1 MNIFVF
7 FICYTLRSYEQIS
20 WRGLYETKSRI
31 THGKSFSVKGQK
43 NSISGSDHHISKFLL
58 SISGPFWHSKRRPFS
73 RHNISNRRSRSHL
86 RMFGIFIFEISSS
99 KHEKLS
105 YQIIAHADAP
115 RARWRWIRRIA
126 KACSTAAN
134 FSLSKFFLLKSL
146 QIFFSISKVLLSK
159 LSFFL
164 LL

>member
-1 MNIFVF
+1 MENHLAWKVRSENFH
-7 FICYTLRSYEQIS
+7 LRFWSPYFQI
-20 WRGLYETKSRI
+20 
-31 THGKSFSVKGQK
+31 
-43 NSISGSDHHISKFLL
+43 LL

-86 RMFGIFIFEISSS
+86 RMFSIFVFEISSS

-115 RARWRWIRRIA
+115 RARWRWIRRVA

-146 QIFFSISKVLLSK
+146 QIFFLSKV
-159 LSFFL
+159 FL
-164 LL
+164 ISL